1 MSTLSTYCLFRVIQI
16 KWHGKLKGQPYSGRS
31 FTNFTSRCNISLP
44 NWWLHF
50 QSRCTW
56 WLLVSLISWQWAVDV
71 TNSTYFAGQWAM
83 RSSCFC
89 FPKRKAEEEKQ
100 QWSLIHAVNQGQWQ
114 QLTANSRVLIIRAR
128 AEWNL
133 PGHGKGRRGSIWRSH
148 LEKGENKRAGR
159 QRGPSIHH
167 FN

>member
-1 MSTLSTYCLFRVIQI
+1 MKNSGVHSPLRIFFSPLFARSVVFYLVVQLSTKNEDRIATLSTYCLFRVIQT

-56 WLLVSLISWQWAVDV
+56 WLLFSLISWQWAVDV

-100 QWSLIHAVNQGQWQ
+100 QWSLIHAVNQGQWLQ
-114 QLTANSRVLIIRAR
+114 T
-128 AEWNL
+128 
-133 PGHGKGRRGSIWRSH
+133 PGW
-148 LEKGENKRAGR
+148 
-159 QRGPSIHH
+159 
-167 FN
+167 